1 MCHQEP
7 NVTLK
12 GSKYSAKWGRNRRT
26 VVRLFPWVPFPGYQK
41 AGGWG
46 SQQRQPGASS
56 HHPPLRDF
64 ILESSFQS
72 LCAHSYTCIGYKYL
86 LRAPLSPVTTPS
98 SSGCLIHILGNQPES
113 PESEWRWCWVQIYP
127 LGPLTQAL
135 PPSTDSLASS
145 PRQSLKTKPEHL
157 KVFKPGIHS
166 TQPTRPMPLCSS
178 PWAPC
183 VALYQWVGGGGQLS
197 NSSDKIFTS
206 EYQFGSRT
214 PTV

>member
-1 MCHQEP
+1 M
-7 NVTLK
+7 
-12 GSKYSAKWGRNRRT
+12 
-26 VVRLFPWVPFPGYQK
+26 VRLFPWVPFPGYQK

-46 SQQRQPGASS
+46 SQQRQPGASP

-64 ILESSFQS
+64 ILESSFPS
-72 LCAHSYTCIGYKYL
+72 LCAHSYTCIGSKYL

-98 SSGCLIHILGNQPES
+98 SSERLIHILGNQAEN
-113 PESEWRWCWVQIYP
+113 PESEWRWCWVQISP

-166 TQPTRPMPLCSS
+166 TQPTQAHAAMLIPMGSGHS
-178 PWAPC
+178 F
-183 VALYQWVGGGGQLS
+183 VQWVRWGGQLS

-214 PTV
+214 PTI